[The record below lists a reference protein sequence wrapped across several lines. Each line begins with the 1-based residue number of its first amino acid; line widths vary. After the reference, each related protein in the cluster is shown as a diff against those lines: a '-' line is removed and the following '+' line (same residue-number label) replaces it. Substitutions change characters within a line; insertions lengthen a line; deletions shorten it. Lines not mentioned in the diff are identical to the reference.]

1 VEHRLDGERGD
12 VGGADDVADGEGG
25 TQLGPAFLE
34 SISEWRADN
43 RWWTKLA
50 NEVGTARVEVA
61 RCSLERDVGADS
73 QRRLLHPLTELEE
86 DGLDARDPARV
97 LAPGIPRASSRPPWV
112 VSGRA

>member
-61 RCSLERDVGADS
+61 RCSLEPLGITVSEDDHLS
-73 QRRLLHPLTELEE
+73 LLTSRGWPIARPSLWP
-86 DGLDARDPARV
+86 DAV
-97 LAPGIPRASSRPPWV
+97 
-112 VSGRA
+112 